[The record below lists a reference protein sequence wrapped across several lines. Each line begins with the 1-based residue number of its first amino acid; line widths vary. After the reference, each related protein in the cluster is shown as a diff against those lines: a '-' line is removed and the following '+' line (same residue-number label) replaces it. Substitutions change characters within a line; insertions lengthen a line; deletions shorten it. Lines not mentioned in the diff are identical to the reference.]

1 MNNFYIRRISSLCVL
16 IIEAI
21 TALTAFAAPPDSA
34 AYAFG
39 SDYSGHRKES
49 LNLGWKFIRENIAGA
64 ESPDFSD
71 RTWTTVNLPHDAA
84 IAGSFSRGN
93 ALAQNGF
100 LERGAGWYRRHLPY
114 RSQWEGQRVILE
126 FEGVYRCARVYV
138 NGRLC
143 GPTAV
148 SNGYMPFEYDVTD
161 LLREGDNLIAVSY
174 DNTGAPT
181 SRWYNGEG
189 IDRNVWLTIIPP
201 VHVDLYGTRITTPVA
216 EKHRAVASVETT
228 VVNTLPDSAFCSL
241 TTRIFDPDGLKAGEH
256 TACAP
261 LAPHETYIF
270 RQNFEIADP
279 QLWDAG
285 CGRLYRAES
294 FVGSTGQQDDIYTT
308 PFGIRRIEL
317 LADSGLI
324 INGRREYLHG
334 VCLHSELGPLGCAS
348 FDAAWERRLRTVV
361 DSLGCNA
368 LRLSHNVYPQF
379 VLDWCDRH
387 GILVYDE
394 MLDKWGNSFYGPGDA
409 FSPEKAPEVTS
420 DLLRWIRRDR
430 NHPSVFIWGAGNEVD
445 EQIDASR
452 EPEAGVERLKFITS
466 LIRQADPTR
475 PSAVGQYP
483 ARQGSKTPFN
493 SKDFTSTEPHPF
505 SFHSDV
511 VATNYTEYM
520 WGRDHARYPQLIFM
534 ASELAVGD
542 SGYDYFNFDHS
553 YPIGHFYWGGTDY
566 LGESVAWPMKGWI
579 LGLID
584 TDNRMK
590 PAGYSVRS
598 FTSAE
603 PMVKMAVVAA
613 RLEGGIVWND
623 LKLPGKY
630 MERGWNYATGDTL
643 RVQVMSNCPE
653 TELFLNGRSL
663 GRRSLPPAGQPP
675 RLTWEVAYEPG
686 EILAAG
692 YAGGCETARD
702 SMHTALQP
710 YAIVAET
717 DTAVIAANGMDLA
730 YIRFRITD
738 RNGHTVPDKDMKLQ
752 FHVDGPAT
760 IQAVSNANLLS
771 DESFVGNSRTTFRGE
786 AMLILRSTADAG
798 KITVKATAKG
808 VKSATAGIVSVPAVP
823 SLSKF

>member
-71 RTWTTVNLPHDAA
+71 RTWATVNLPHDAA

-189 IDRNVWLTIIPP
+189 IDRNVWLTIMPP

-261 LAPHETYIF
+261 LAPRETYIF
-270 RQNFEIADP
+270 RQDFEIADP

-294 FVGSTGQQDDIYTT
+294 SVGSTGQQDDIYTT
-308 PFGIRRIEL
+308 PLRNPPHRAFGRQRS
-317 LADSGLI
+317 DYQRPQRVSS
-324 INGRREYLHG
+324 RCMPPQRTR
-334 VCLHSELGPLGCAS
+334 
-348 FDAAWERRLRTVV
+348 AAWVRVVRCGMGATPTHRGRQPGMQCPASEPQCVSSVRTRLVRPPWHTRLRR
-361 DSLGCNA
+361 NA
-368 LRLSHNVYPQF
+368 
-379 VLDWCDRH
+379 
-387 GILVYDE
+387 
-394 MLDKWGNSFYGPGDA
+394 
-409 FSPEKAPEVTS
+409 
-420 DLLRWIRRDR
+420 
-430 NHPSVFIWGAGNEVD
+430 
-445 EQIDASR
+445 
-452 EPEAGVERLKFITS
+452 
-466 LIRQADPTR
+466 
-475 PSAVGQYP
+475 
-483 ARQGSKTPFN
+483 
-493 SKDFTSTEPHPF
+493 
-505 SFHSDV
+505 
-511 VATNYTEYM
+511 
-520 WGRDHARYPQLIFM
+520 
-534 ASELAVGD
+534 
-542 SGYDYFNFDHS
+542 
-553 YPIGHFYWGGTDY
+553 
-566 LGESVAWPMKGWI
+566 
-579 LGLID
+579 
-584 TDNRMK
+584 
-590 PAGYSVRS
+590 
-598 FTSAE
+598 
-603 PMVKMAVVAA
+603 
-613 RLEGGIVWND
+613 
-623 LKLPGKY
+623 
-630 MERGWNYATGDTL
+630 
-643 RVQVMSNCPE
+643 
-653 TELFLNGRSL
+653 
-663 GRRSLPPAGQPP
+663 
-675 RLTWEVAYEPG
+675 
-686 EILAAG
+686 
-692 YAGGCETARD
+692 
-702 SMHTALQP
+702 
-710 YAIVAET
+710 
-717 DTAVIAANGMDLA
+717 
-730 YIRFRITD
+730 
-738 RNGHTVPDKDMKLQ
+738 
-752 FHVDGPAT
+752 
-760 IQAVSNANLLS
+760 
-771 DESFVGNSRTTFRGE
+771 
-786 AMLILRSTADAG
+786 
-798 KITVKATAKG
+798 
-808 VKSATAGIVSVPAVP
+808 
-823 SLSKF
+823 